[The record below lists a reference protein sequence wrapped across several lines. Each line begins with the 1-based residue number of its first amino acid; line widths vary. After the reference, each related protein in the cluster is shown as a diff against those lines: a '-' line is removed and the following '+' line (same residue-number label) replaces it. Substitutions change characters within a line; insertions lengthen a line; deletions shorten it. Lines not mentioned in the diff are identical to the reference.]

1 MYWRSLMTRRPLL
14 APLAPL
20 LLLFASCQPAAE
32 GRPTTSSLDATK
44 PSAIQSLFPLA
55 TYSRLV
61 GTKAPEIDIGHWLN
75 ADATGVTPFKTF
87 APGKVTV
94 LVFWASWCPNCTAAL
109 PLLADLQ
116 AQYAPRGVTIVGV
129 SHEDADDVRT
139 FLAAAA
145 KQPDAP
151 AKRLCLSADP
161 DNSVHAAYMETV
173 DETAIP
179 TAFIVGK
186 EGLVEW
192 IGHPSDLE
200 SPLRLVVEDGW
211 DRAAFIAERKSL
223 EPIRARVAGIMD
235 DQQAGKTAAA
245 TAALKVYAAESR
257 QDAGTLNEIAWLTFD
272 MAGGKPLPD
281 AFLAE
286 AIAAADAAIALEPNN
301 ANFLDTLAH
310 LQALKG
316 DLAAAI
322 AAQKRAVEHGGAER
336 FGDYLRELESHAK

>member
-1 MYWRSLMTRRPLL
+1 MTYRALLAAL
-14 APLAPL
+14 APLF
-20 LLLFASCQPAAE
+20 LFVASCQPAAE
-32 GRPTTSSLDATK
+32 GRPTTSSLDAKK
-44 PSAIQSLFPLA
+44 PAAVQSLFPLA

-61 GTKAPEIDIGHWLN
+61 GEKAADLDIGHWLTTDTN
-75 ADATGVTPFKTF
+75 GVKPFKAF
-87 APGKVTV
+87 GPGKVTV
-94 LVFWASWCPNCTAAL
+94 VVFWASWCPNCISTL

-129 SHEDADDVRT
+129 SHEDADDVRK
-139 FLAAAA
+139 FLAVAS
-145 KQPDAP
+145 KQPDDP
-151 AKRLCLSADP
+151 ASRLCLSADP

-211 DRAAFIAERKSL
+211 DRAAFIAERKTL

-235 DQQAGKTAAA
+235 DQQAGKTAEA
-245 TAALKVYAAESR
+245 TAALKAYATESR
-257 QDAGTLNEIAWLTFD
+257 QDAGTLNEIAWLVFD

-281 AFLAE
+281 GFLAE
-286 AIAAADAAIALEPNN
+286 AIATADGALALEPNN
-301 ANFLDTLAH
+301 SSFLDTLAH

-322 AAQKRAVEHGGAER
+322 AAQKGAVEHGGADH
-336 FGDYLRELESHAK
+336 FGGYLRELESRAK

>member
-1 MYWRSLMTRRPLL
+1 MPHRALL
-14 APLAPL
+14 VALAPL

-32 GRPTTSSLDATK
+32 GRPTTSSLDAAK
-44 PSAIQSLFPLA
+44 PAAVKSLFPLA
-55 TYSRLV
+55 TYSRLI
-61 GTKAPEIDIGHWLN
+61 GTRAPEIDIGHWLN
-75 ADATGVTPFKTF
+75 ADATGVAPFKAF
-87 APGKVTV
+87 EPDKVTV
-94 LVFWASWCPNCTAAL
+94 VVFWASWCPNCMAAL

-116 AQYAPRGVTIVGV
+116 AQYGPRGATIVGV
-129 SHEDADDVRT
+129 SHEDAEDVRK
-139 FLAAAA
+139 FLAEAAQ
-145 KQPDAP
+145 QPNAP
-151 AKRLCLSADP
+151 AGRLCLAADP
-161 DNSVHAAYMETV
+161 DNSVHAAYMEAV

-192 IGHPSDLE
+192 IGHPDELDE
-200 SPLRLVVEDGW
+200 PLRRVIADGW
-211 DRAAFIAERKSL
+211 DRAAFLAERKTL

-245 TAALKVYAAESR
+245 TVALKAYAAESR
-257 QDAGTLNEIAWLTFD
+257 LDAATLNEIAWLVFD

-322 AAQKRAVEHGGAER
+322 AVQKRAVERGGADH
-336 FGDYLRELESHAK
+336 FGGYLRELESHAK

>member
-1 MYWRSLMTRRPLL
+1 MTHRACLTAF
-14 APLAPL
+14 APLF
-20 LLLFASCQPAAE
+20 LLFTSCQPAAE
-32 GRPTTSSLDATK
+32 GRPTTSSLDAAK
-44 PSAIQSLFPLA
+44 PAAVRSLFPLA

-61 GTKAPEIDIGHWLN
+61 GVKAPDLDIGHWLG
-75 ADATGVTPFKTF
+75 AEATGIKPFRAF
-87 APGKVTV
+87 EPGKVGV
-94 LVFWASWCPNCTAAL
+94 VVFWASWCPNCTAAL

-129 SHEDADDVRT
+129 SHEDADDVRK

-145 KQPDAP
+145 KQPDDP
-151 AKRLCLSADP
+151 AGRLCLTADP

-192 IGHPSDLE
+192 IGHPGDLE
-200 SPLRLVVEDGW
+200 APLRLVIEDGW
-211 DRAAFIAERKSL
+211 DRAAFIAERKTL

-235 DQQAGKTAAA
+235 DQQAGKTAEA
-245 TAALKVYAAESR
+245 TAALKAYATESR
-257 QDAGTLNEIAWLTFD
+257 QDAATLNEIAWLTFD

-286 AIAAADAAIALEPNN
+286 AIAAADAGLALEPNN

-322 AAQKRAVEHGGAER
+322 AAQTRAVEHGGADR
-336 FGDYLRELESHAK
+336 FGGYLRELEARAK